1 MKVLVV
7 EDELGLAES
16 ITDYMI
22 REEYV
27 CETVAT
33 FREADEKIH
42 LYTYDCII
50 IDLTLPDGNGFQLIQ
65 TLKQRVATTGIIIIS
80 ARNALEDK
88 LKGLEIGSDDYLT
101 KPFHLSE
108 LNARVKSLLRRRQF
122 GGHTEIGFR
131 EITVVPTT
139 RKVYVN
145 GQPATLSRKEYDL
158 LLYFLSN
165 VDVALTK
172 ASIAEHLWGDNID
185 LADSFD
191 MVYSHIKNLRRKLI
205 DRGAADYVQSIYG
218 IGYKFS
224 QP

>member
-16 ITDYMI
+16 ITEYMEKDGYI
-22 REEYV
+22 

-33 FREADEKIH
+33 FRDAEEKIH
-42 LYTYDCII
+42 LYTYDCVIV
-50 IDLTLPDGNGFQLIQ
+50 DLTLPDGNGFQIIEM
-65 TLKQRVATTGIIIIS
+65 LKQIIATTGVIIIS

-122 GGHTEIGFR
+122 GGHTEIRFQ
-131 EITVVPTT
+131 EINVVPHT
-139 RKVYVN
+139 RKVFVN
-145 GQPATLSRKEYDL
+145 GQLTTLSRKEYDL

-185 LADSFD
+185 SADSFD
-191 MVYSHIKNLRRKLI
+191 MVYSHIKNLRRKLLEK
-205 DRGAADYVQSIYG
+205 GAADYVQSIYG

>member
-1 MKVLVV
+1 MKVLIV
-7 EDELGLAES
+7 EDEKGLAES
-16 ITDYMI
+16 ITDYMVRDGYI
-22 REEYV
+22 
-27 CETVAT
+27 CETAAT
-33 FREADEKIH
+33 LLEADEKIH
-42 LYTYDCII
+42 LYTYDCVIV
-50 IDLTLPDGNGFQLIQ
+50 DLTLPDGNGFQLIE
-65 TLKQRVATTGIIIIS
+65 TLKRLIATTGVIIIS

-122 GGHTEIGFR
+122 GGHTEIRFQ
-131 EITVVPTT
+131 EITVVPHT
-139 RKVYVN
+139 RNVFVN
-145 GQPATLSRKEYDL
+145 DQLTTLSRKEYDL

-185 LADSFD
+185 SADSFD
-191 MVYSHIKNLRRKLI
+191 MVYSHIKNLRRKLLEK
-205 DRGAADYVQSIYG
+205 GTADYVQSIYG

>member
-16 ITDYMI
+16 ISDYMVK
-22 REEYV
+22 EGYV
-27 CETVAT
+27 CETAAT
-33 FREADEKIH
+33 FREADEKIY

-50 IDLTLPDGNGFQLIQ
+50 VDLTLPDGDGFQLIN
-65 TLKQRVATTGIIIIS
+65 TLKKLVATTGVIIIS

-88 LKGLEIGSDDYLT
+88 VKGLEIGSDDYLT

-108 LNARVKSLLRRRQF
+108 LNARVKSLMRRRQF
-122 GGHTEIGFR
+122 GGHTEIRFQ
-131 EITVVPTT
+131 EIVVVPHT
-139 RKVYVN
+139 RKVFVK
-145 GQPATLSRKEYDL
+145 GQLTTLSRKEYDL

-185 LADSFD
+185 SADSFD
-191 MVYSHIKNLRRKLI
+191 VVYSHIKNLRRKLI
-205 DRGAADYVQSIYG
+205 EKGAADYVQSIYG

-224 QP
+224 QF

>member
-7 EDELGLAES
+7 EDEKGLAES
-16 ITDYMI
+16 ITDYMVK
-22 REEYV
+22 EGYV
-27 CETVAT
+27 CETAAT
-33 FREADEKIH
+33 FREADEKIY

-50 IDLTLPDGNGFQLIQ
+50 VDLTLPDGDGFQLIQ
-65 TLKQRVATTGIIIIS
+65 ALKRLAATTGIIIIS

-88 LKGLEIGSDDYLT
+88 LRGLEIGSDDYLT

-122 GGHTEIGFR
+122 GGHTEIRFQ
-131 EITVVPTT
+131 EIVVVPHT
-139 RKVYVN
+139 RKVFVH
-145 GQPATLSRKEYDL
+145 GQLTTLSRKEYDL

-165 VDVALTK
+165 IDVALTK

-185 LADSFD
+185 SADSFD
-191 MVYSHIKNLRRKLI
+191 MVYSHIKNLRRKLLEK
-205 DRGAADYVQSIYG
+205 GGADYVQSIYG

-224 QP
+224 NA